1 MPGGASWKP
10 QVLAGALPP
19 NKAAHHGNRGLAGT
33 AEGKA
38 VPPIETPPAVV
49 SFVPNFLLWGHTFFI
64 FQFLA
69 VYANS
74 IISCY
79 SVFLFQGINAE

>member
-38 VPPIETPPAVV
+38 VPPTETPPAVA
-49 SFVPNFLLWGHTFFI
+49 SFVPNFLLWGHTLYFSSWLFIQIQLFLAILFFFI
-64 FQFLA
+64 SW
-69 VYANS
+69 Y
-74 IISCY
+74 
-79 SVFLFQGINAE
+79 